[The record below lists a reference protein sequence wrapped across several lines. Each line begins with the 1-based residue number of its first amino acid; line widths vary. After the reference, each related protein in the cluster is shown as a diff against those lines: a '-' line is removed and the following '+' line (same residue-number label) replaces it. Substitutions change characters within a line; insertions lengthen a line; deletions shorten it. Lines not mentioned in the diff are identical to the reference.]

1 MHSPRLSKNRER
13 RWLLQ
18 NRRYRQV
25 LSGNQSGGKNEP
37 TDGAAII
44 WKRRYVNVLR
54 ITLNSPFRLHL
65 SSAGDQH
72 EERPHRAG
80 HLWGKLAEQVS
91 GCGESKPKR
100 GSLSRMSDIVKAGRK
115 LGIAHESAGGGSY
128 EVRYC
133 RHRMSGV
140 RAIHEGKADGVDAP
154 CENAAVAGRDVARIF
169 ARDHTR
175 RKSRSLKADP
185 LGDRI
190 SIVSSKC
197 LSALP
202 PL

>member
-1 MHSPRLSKNRER
+1 MFFES
-13 RWLLQ
+13 
-18 NRRYRQV
+18 
-25 LSGNQSGGKNEP
+25 
-37 TDGAAII
+37 
-44 WKRRYVNVLR
+44 
-54 ITLNSPFRLHL
+54 LNSPFGLHL

-72 EERPHRAG
+72 EERPYRVG
-80 HLWGKLAEQVS
+80 HLWGKLAKQVS
-91 GCGESKPKR
+91 GCGESEPKR
-100 GSLSRMSDIVKAGRK
+100 GSLSCMSDIVKAGRK
-115 LGIAHESAGGGSY
+115 VSIAHKSAGCGSY

-140 RAIHEGKADGVDAP
+140 RAIHNGEADGMDAS
-154 CENAAVAGRDVARIF
+154 CENAAAAGRDVARIF
-169 ARDHTR
+169 SRDHTR

-197 LSALP
+197 LSTLP